1 MQVSVPVHP
10 KFTNDNV
17 GVQISQQQRKLKED
31 DAGAPD
37 QIAAAEP
44 RQEYFGDDQLDLE
57 E

>member
-1 MQVSVPVHP
+1 MQVSVSVHP
-10 KFTNDNV
+10 KFTNDDV
-17 GVQISQQQRKLKED
+17 GVKISQQQRKLKED

-44 RQEYFGDDQLDLE
+44 GQTDLGNDQLDLE